1 MFKKY
6 KIKEELNK
14 IMDHFKNKDIDG
26 LNEMQNSDPSV
37 LISNTIFIAKTII
50 RISPVVN
57 KIIKDTFSVITRIS
71 SFNIRL
77 AYYSNELKQTSE
89 VLKQS
94 SENLSA
100 AMEETSASIEQVSKA
115 MAENTASVDMIAS
128 NTDKVSK
135 NFQINDEILSKI
147 NFVNGDISTNS
158 KVMEENMNSLSSII
172 ESIQEIVSGIG
183 KTASDTNL
191 LALNASI
198 EAARAGENG
207 KGFAVVANEIKK
219 LSKNTK
225 QQLDFIQ
232 NFMAKIEEASTKS
245 NDSIKNTLNSIEN
258 MNKYA
263 KEMEEYF
270 KESKASVKGVF
281 EGIEAISSN
290 MEELNAVSEEISAST
305 AEISKDAEKLTY
317 ISENIYKSAGEIQ
330 EVGFEFGK
338 IENDISNLSK
348 LTSKLNKEEYFRISN
363 KDLINIMDKVI
374 IAHKNWVRTLEE
386 MTENMIVKPIQLN
399 SHQCNLGH
407 FYYSVEP
414 VNEEVLNVWN
424 EIENV
429 HDKLHNMG
437 HVVIKD
443 IEQNNK
449 EAALQHY
456 REAKEISKVVIEKF
470 NKIISIAERLE
481 KENTS
486 IF

>member
-1 MFKKY
+1 MFIKC
-6 KIKEELNK
+6 KIKEELDK
-14 IMDHFKNKDIDG
+14 IIKYFNNKDIDG
-26 LNEMQNSDPSV
+26 LNEMQNSKPSL
-37 LISNTIFIAKTII
+37 LINSTIFIVKTII

-57 KIIKDTFSVITRIS
+57 KIIKDTFSIITKIS

-77 AYYSNELKQTSE
+77 AHHSNELKQTSK

-94 SENLSA
+94 SENLLA
-100 AMEETSASIEQVSKA
+100 AMEETSASIEEASKA
-115 MAENTASVDMIAS
+115 MAKNTASIDMITS

-147 NFVNGDISTNS
+147 NFVNGEISTNS
-158 KVMEENMNSLSSII
+158 KVMEENMKSLSAVI
-172 ESIQEIVSGIG
+172 ENVQEIVSGIG

-219 LSKNTK
+219 LSENTK
-225 QQLDFIQ
+225 RQLDFIQ
-232 NFMAKIEEASTKS
+232 NFMAKIEEASSKS

-258 MNKYA
+258 MNKYT
-263 KEMEEYF
+263 KDMEGHF

-281 EGIEAISSN
+281 EGIEAIYSN
-290 MEELNAVSEEISAST
+290 MEELNAVSEEINDST
-305 AEISKDAEKLTY
+305 VEINKDAEKLTY
-317 ISENIYKSAGEIQ
+317 ISEDIYKSAGEIE
-330 EVGFEFGK
+330 EVGFQFSK
-338 IENDISNLSK
+338 IENDISNLAK

-363 KDLINIMDKVI
+363 KDLINVMNKVI

-386 MTENMIVKPIQLN
+386 MTENMMVKPLQVN
-399 SHQCNLGH
+399 PHQCNLGH

-414 VNEEVLNVWN
+414 VNEEVINVWN
-424 EIENV
+424 EIEGV

-443 IEQNNK
+443 IKQNDK
-449 EAALQHY
+449 QAALQHY
-456 REAKEISKVVIEKF
+456 MEAKEISKIVIEKF

>member
-1 MFKKY
+1 MFIRC
-6 KIKEELNK
+6 KIKEELDK
-14 IMDHFKNKDIDG
+14 IIKYFNNKDING
-26 LNEMQNSDPSV
+26 LNGMQNSNPSV
-37 LISNTIFIAKTII
+37 LINSTIFIAKTIL
-50 RISPVVN
+50 RISPVIN

-71 SFNIRL
+71 SFNLRL
-77 AYYSNELKQTSE
+77 AHHSNELKQTSK

-94 SENLSA
+94 SEKLLA
-100 AMEETSASIEQVSKA
+100 AIEETSASIEEASKA
-115 MAENTASVDMIAS
+115 MAENAASIDMIAS

-147 NFVNGDISTNS
+147 NFANGEISTNS
-158 KVMEENMNSLSSII
+158 KVMEENMKSLSAVI
-172 ESIQEIVSGIG
+172 ENIQEIVSGIG

-219 LSKNTK
+219 LSENTK

-245 NDSIKNTLNSIEN
+245 NDSVKNTLISIEN
-258 MNKYA
+258 MNKYT

-281 EGIEAISSN
+281 EGIEGMSSN
-290 MEELNAVSEEISAST
+290 MEELNAVSEEINTST
-305 AEISKDAEKLTY
+305 TEISKDAEKLTY
-317 ISENIYKSAGEIQ
+317 ISENIYKSAGEIE

-338 IENDISNLSK
+338 IENDISNLAK

-374 IAHKNWVRTLEE
+374 IAHKNWVKTLEE
-386 MTENMIVKPIQLN
+386 MTENMIVKPLQLN
-399 SHQCNLGH
+399 PHQCNLGH

-429 HDKLHNMG
+429 HDKLHSMG

-443 IEQNNK
+443 IEQNKK
-449 EAALQHY
+449 EAALEHF